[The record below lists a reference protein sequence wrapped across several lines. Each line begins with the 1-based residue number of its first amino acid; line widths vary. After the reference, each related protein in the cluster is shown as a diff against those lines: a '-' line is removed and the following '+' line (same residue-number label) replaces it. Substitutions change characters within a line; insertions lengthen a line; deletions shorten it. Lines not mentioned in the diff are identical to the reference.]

1 MTSTA
6 LPGSGQLNDLSGPI
20 TDPSAK
26 PGRMALDRQDWPAVQ
41 KFCQKRLRANRRDH
55 FGHRYLGLSLAAQK
69 LPDRARAAFEQ
80 ALLVYPTEPVV
91 LINFAQLLLGKLEN
105 ERAYA
110 LCKLATE
117 VAPGLP
123 SAWILLMSAC
133 YMTGRHQEAVAA
145 GQSGLAMPVGLE
157 HRMLLLNNLSINLRD
172 LGRMDEALAASRE
185 ASRLSPTWVAPYMNQ
200 MLFLL
205 SVPEA
210 SAMDIKAVADQ
221 YAAVAEA
228 PHRAQWPRFE
238 NRDSRPQRRLRVG
251 FLSPDLNNHAVMYFV
266 EGLLPQLDRRQ
277 FEVLALYLQDAEHL
291 VTQRVRH
298 HVDEFHAVHGLDD
311 VTLFKKLA
319 GLNIDIL
326 IDLAGHTAA
335 NGLGALARR
344 PAPVQVT
351 WLGFPGTTGLTAID
365 WRITDGVADQTGA
378 EAEYS
383 EKLWRLP
390 DVFCVYRP
398 MSRFP
403 LYRYQPAYKVRPTPA
418 LDNGYITFGSC
429 NNLSKLT
436 DGVLSTWAK
445 VLAAVPNSRL
455 LVEGKGLEDSAACD
469 DFTARFTKL
478 GVAADRL
485 ELIARN
491 PDNQYLTY
499 HKIDI
504 ALDPFP
510 LTGGTT
516 TTDLLWMGVPLVT
529 MTGTGFRSR
538 IGMTVLHALGHPEW
552 IAQEEEAYV
561 QIACDLTQD
570 WGQLNRRR
578 LAQRRR
584 METCP
589 MMDESRFTQHFGAAL
604 RSMWHQWCARS
615 QFPADPAA
623 AQAALT
629 EWGQHTWPA
638 QAPQVTIGPGKVIGL
653 GEAHQRLQAM
663 TAEALGAAPRDQIL
677 AGCNEPPPIT
687 HPSWLAVLDWSEF
700 LLNSI
705 PNEPLALATLAE
717 LEHAHGRT
725 DFAATYL
732 HYAQEAMA
740 NQITQ

>member
-1 MTSTA
+1 MTTTA
-6 LPGSGQLNDLSGPI
+6 LPSSGQLKDLSGPI

-26 PGRMALDRQDWPAVQ
+26 LGRMALDRQDWPAVQ
-41 KFCQKRLRANRRDH
+41 KFCQKRLRANPRDH
-55 FGHRYLGLSLAAQK
+55 FGHRYLGMSLAVQK
-69 LPDRARAAFEQ
+69 LPDKARAAFEQ
-80 ALLVYPTEPVV
+80 ALLVHPTEPVV
-91 LINFAQLLLGKLEN
+91 LINFAQMLMGKLEN

-117 VAPGLP
+117 ASPGLP
-123 SAWILLMSAC
+123 DAWVILMSAC

-145 GQSGLAMPVGLE
+145 GHTGLAMPIGLE
-157 HRMLLLNNLSINLRD
+157 HRLLLLNNLSINLRD

-185 ASRLSPTWVAPYMNQ
+185 ATRLSPTWVAPYMNQ

-221 YAAVAEA
+221 YAEVAEA
-228 PHRAQWPRFE
+228 RHRSQWPRFE
-238 NRDSRPQRRLRVG
+238 SRDNRPHRKLRIG

-311 VTLFKKLA
+311 AALFKRLA
-319 GLNIDIL
+319 SLNIDIL

-335 NGLGALARR
+335 NGLGAMARK

-403 LYRYQPAYKVRPTPA
+403 LYRYQPAYRVRPTPA

-436 DGVLSTWAK
+436 DGVLATWAR
-445 VLAAVPNSRL
+445 VLAAVPQSRL
-455 LVEGKGLEDSAACD
+455 LVEGKGLEDNAACV

-516 TTDLLWMGVPLVT
+516 STDLLWMGVPLVT

-552 IAQEEEAYV
+552 IAHDEEAYV
-561 QIACDLTQD
+561 QIACDLAQD
-570 WGQLNRRR
+570 WDQLNRQR

-589 MMDESRFTQHFGAAL
+589 MMDEARFTQHFGAAL
-604 RSMWHQWCARS
+604 RSMWYQWCAGT

-629 EWGQHTWPA
+629 EWGQHRWPT

-653 GEAHQRLQAM
+653 EEAHQRLQAM
-663 TAEALGAAPRDQIL
+663 TAEALGAAPRDQVL
-677 AGCNEPPPIT
+677 AGCSEPPPIT

-740 NQITQ
+740 NQVTQ